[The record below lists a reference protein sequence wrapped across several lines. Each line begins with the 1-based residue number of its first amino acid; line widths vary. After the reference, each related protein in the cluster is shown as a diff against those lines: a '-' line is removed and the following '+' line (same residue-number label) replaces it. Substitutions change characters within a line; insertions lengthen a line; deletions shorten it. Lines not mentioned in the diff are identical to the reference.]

1 MLWLSAVALLSVDSA
16 VVLMPAPSLGYDL
29 GCASTGAAG
38 GQPLPLACGEVG
50 SCGFCSV
57 VIFGVVEEFQAR
69 ERDVGAIKTSAPL
82 TSRPTRNENALPKIS
97 VQLAIAL
104 DFWT

>member
-38 GQPLPLACGEVG
+38 GQPLPLACRRKVG

-69 ERDVGAIKTSAPL
+69 ERDVGAMKTSAPIEL
-82 TSRPTRNENALPKIS
+82 KTTHNQNALLKS
-97 VQLAIAL
+97 LYNLQ
-104 DFWT
+104 

>member
-1 MLWLSAVALLSVDSA
+1 MLSVDPA
-16 VVLMPAPSLGYDL
+16 VVLVSAPSRGCDF

-38 GQPLPLACGEVG
+38 GQPLPLGMRRKVG